1 MVGLTHL
8 PFNQTNTNQYMD
20 LKLFIET
27 YDYPGC
33 ILLFGGKRDVRDGDQ
48 DTIASLGRLLGAS
61 TKHMLFRSGN
71 ALGADELFSKGIAE
85 HAPTRLQVVVPYAGH
100 RALKNVA
107 YETISLDQLNLA
119 SEPEV
124 SYQSLQNQNTKFP
137 VKEYL
142 QGKRDNLAMKGS
154 YIIRDTVMVIG
165 AQGVE
170 RAHCAL
176 FYDDLQN
183 PRTGGTGHTMNV
195 CKTNEI
201 PFLDQC
207 MWLNWLNDMRT

>member
-1 MVGLTHL
+1 
-8 PFNQTNTNQYMD
+8 MD

-27 YDYPGC
+27 YDYHGS

-48 DTIASLGRLLGAS
+48 ATIASLGRLLGAS

-71 ALGADELFSKGIAE
+71 AIGADELFSKGIVE

-195 CKTNEI
+195 CKTNDI

-207 MWLNWLNDMRT
+207 IWLNWLDEVHT